1 MKVSNTVVSVVVVAA
16 VLIFAYGVGM
26 LIRQAR
32 TGGARAPLPTQTKG
46 TASAPRPGPTA
57 ARSQD
62 TPEERM
68 RLKEAKAKAIEKM
81 SLRTDEEKEKL
92 RDQVIKQVGGRR
104 GGKKRQGLASQ
115 ERQVQTIQTPNQP
128 GSGRPQEDANT
139 PASPGG
145 GAKVQPST
153 DKGSSEPGKAG
164 PG

>member
-1 MKVSNTVVSVVVVAA
+1 MKISNTVVSVVVIAA

-26 LIRQAR
+26 LIRHAR
-32 TGGARAPLPTQTKG
+32 TGGSQPPSPTQAKDA
-46 TASAPRPGPTA
+46 ASSQRPGPTA
-57 ARSQD
+57 ARTKD

-68 RLKEAKAKAIEKM
+68 RLKEERTQALEKM
-81 SLRTDEEKEKL
+81 NSRTDEEKAKL

-104 GGKKRQGLASQ
+104 GGKKRQALPP
-115 ERQVQTIQTPNQP
+115 QV
-128 GSGRPQEDANT
+128 DANT

-153 DKGSSEPGKAG
+153 DQGSSEPGKAG

>member
-1 MKVSNTVVSVVVVAA
+1 MKVSNTVVSVVIIAA

-26 LIRQAR
+26 LIRQTR
-32 TGGARAPLPTQTKG
+32 TGGSRAPLPIQTKDA
-46 TASAPRPGPTA
+46 ASPTRPGPTA
-57 ARSQD
+57 ARTKD
-62 TPEERM
+62 TPEERL
-68 RLKEAKAKAIEKM
+68 RLKEEKAKAIEKM

-104 GGKKRQGLASQ
+104 GGRKRPGLAPQ
-115 ERQVQTIQTPNQP
+115 ERQAQTIQTPNQP
-128 GSGRPQEDANT
+128 ESGRPQEDANT

>member
-1 MKVSNTVVSVVVVAA
+1 MKISNTVVTVVVIAA

-32 TGGARAPLPTQTKG
+32 TGGSRAPSPTQATDA
-46 TASAPRPGPTA
+46 ASSQRPGPTA
-57 ARSQD
+57 ARTKD

-68 RLKEAKAKAIEKM
+68 RLKEERAKALEKM
-81 SLRTDEEKEKL
+81 NLQTDEEKAKL

-104 GGKKRQGLASQ
+104 GGKKRQPL
-115 ERQVQTIQTPNQP
+115 P
-128 GSGRPQEDANT
+128 PQKDANT

-145 GAKVQPST
+145 DASAQPST